1 MIRRWAGREA
11 CGPQSASMAGD
22 RRISRRAPPACG
34 AEEGLA
40 GRQPPETRPRRRR
53 PNWSGLHGSAD
64 PATPASHGSD
74 GTRSRRRRPWPQQ
87 GRFPRSGRGRG
98 PWPRGWRRRQRSA
111 PGPGGPQSR
120 CKPASPRASPSAAT
134 AGSAGSQ
141 GGADPR
147 LVTCDPGR
155 NQRPATRDPGRLAR
169 PGQLSNALPCP
180 DIYQDRGFNFF
191 VVYNIR
197 EYIR

>member
-1 MIRRWAGREA
+1 MEGRVIRRWAGRGA

-74 GTRSRRRRPWPQQ
+74 GTRIRRRPWPQQ
-87 GRFPRSGRGRG
+87 GRPPRSGRGRG
-98 PWPRGWRRRQRSA
+98 PRPRGWRRRQRGI
-111 PGPGGPQSR
+111 PGRVGPSR
-120 CKPASPRASPSAAT
+120 AASQPPRAPAHRQRR
-134 AGSAGSQ
+134 Q
-141 GGADPR
+141 GRQGRREA
-147 LVTCDPGR
+147 LTC
-155 NQRPATRDPGRLAR
+155 
-169 PGQLSNALPCP
+169 AL
-180 DIYQDRGFNFF
+180 
-191 VVYNIR
+191 
-197 EYIR
+197 